1 MRYITFPLAFVQSI
15 GMVFFINSLIG
26 GLIDT
31 SSWTTVLFAAFIMAV
46 GSMIILFL
54 ADFITEKGITNGT
67 SLIIFASIIAGVTTQ
82 LFSSF
87 ASVS

>member
-31 SSWTTVLFAAFIMAV
+31 SSWSVVLFSAFILAV

-54 ADFITEKGITNGT
+54 ADWITEKGITNGT
-67 SLIIFASIIAGVTTQ
+67 SLIIFASIIAGVVTQ
-82 LFSSF
+82 MFSSL
-87 ASVS
+87 